1 MRRAWLPSNCSAT
14 ARASPRT
21 SLLPRAAFRTDR
33 FSGVIEI
40 LVRMSEATSLAVLKG
55 HAPHHSCACRV
66 SRDSLRTD
74 ARFARWLQA
83 QRLPRARTANL
94 PRLLGCP
101 NMSEQSMRSRGV
113 WAGTSRYERFNS
125 GCPKTDRPAVVGQG
139 GEAAGLIVVLRPT
152 NWVGKYIVR
161 CCPNRT
167 VGRSR
172 RVLD

>member
-1 MRRAWLPSNCSAT
+1 
-14 ARASPRT
+14 
-21 SLLPRAAFRTDR
+21 
-33 FSGVIEI
+33 
-40 LVRMSEATSLAVLKG
+40 
-55 HAPHHSCACRV
+55 
-66 SRDSLRTD
+66 
-74 ARFARWLQA
+74 
-83 QRLPRARTANL
+83 
-94 PRLLGCP
+94 
-101 NMSEQSMRSRGV
+101 MSEQSMRSRGV